1 MSRRPGPVEA
11 ALRTAPLLF
20 VVLLPVVLLG
30 FGQRPAA
37 GFALGALASVG
48 SLWLARWVVRNF
60 VQSGVGKVPAISML
74 QVAFLIKLP
83 LFALV
88 IFFTNSL
95 GMGAVLGFFGGYLL
109 VYFALVLG
117 AVLRR
122 NAPDSTLDE

>member
-1 MSRRPGPVEA
+1 M
-11 ALRTAPLLF
+11 LF